1 MKKLFAAMVIVAL
14 SLGCMQYCKDDNT
27 KKTEMKDHECTT
39 ACKL

>member
-14 SLGCMQYCKDDNT
+14 SLGACNTNT

-39 ACKL
+39 AAVKMQY